1 MSAYAIATG
10 PATSAFDPLALVIL
24 AGLTILT
31 QFLEAEA
38 PGRQSYYPHLVFL
51 FAGMLLLPPAYFVLL
66 VAVPHLVEW
75 VRKRLANSPM
85 LRNWYIQPF
94 NISTHLVAGF
104 AARWVFVSLVSEPRT
119 FTTPAAMLAVMLS
132 ALVYVLINHLLIG
145 FVIFLARGIG
155 LRKSGVLDIGNLGG
169 DLIQLFLG
177 CVIAVLWQLNPLLI
191 LPALSPLVMIHR
203 ALSVPQLKQEAQT
216 DAKTGLW
223 NARHFNKLFAGEL
236 ERARRFHR
244 PLAVI
249 VADLDLLRNINNTYG
264 HLAGDAVLARVGQII
279 REAVREYDIAARF
292 GGEEFCIALPE
303 TEPAEALDVADR
315 LRQAIAT
322 AEFEAPTSPTPIR
335 ATMSFGVADFPGDGA
350 TPDDLI
356 HAADVAV
363 YQAKLRGRNCVSS
376 AADVILWSEAL
387 EVRVVPDPGSGL
399 DAAATAGIATTPAGP
414 WAVIHG
420 DLPLITATDLD
431 GIAAAAEGAVVLA
444 PSRDGGTNLVAA
456 SGPFEFSYGPA
467 SFSRHLARVAARSPR
482 VIIRVGLA
490 VELDTPADL
499 AAARAHPE
507 GRWLS
512 YFLS

>member
-1 MSAYAIATG
+1 MRPERKVRLMSRRAWAYIWGILLAGVAMSAYAIATG

-85 LRNWYIQPF
+85 LRNWDIQTF

-191 LPALSPLVMIHR
+191 LPALSGPK
-203 ALSVPQLKQEAQT
+203 LKQEAQRE
-216 DAKTGLW
+216 AKTGLW
-223 NARHFNKLFAGEL
+223 TARHFNKLFAGEL

-279 REAVREYDIAARF
+279 REAVRE
-292 GGEEFCIALPE
+292 
-303 TEPAEALDVADR
+303 
-315 LRQAIAT
+315 
-322 AEFEAPTSPTPIR
+322 
-335 ATMSFGVADFPGDGA
+335 
-350 TPDDLI
+350 
-356 HAADVAV
+356 
-363 YQAKLRGRNCVSS
+363 
-376 AADVILWSEAL
+376 
-387 EVRVVPDPGSGL
+387 
-399 DAAATAGIATTPAGP
+399 
-414 WAVIHG
+414 
-420 DLPLITATDLD
+420 
-431 GIAAAAEGAVVLA
+431 
-444 PSRDGGTNLVAA
+444 
-456 SGPFEFSYGPA
+456 
-467 SFSRHLARVAARSPR
+467 
-482 VIIRVGLA
+482 
-490 VELDTPADL
+490 
-499 AAARAHPE
+499 
-507 GRWLS
+507 
-512 YFLS
+512 